1 MKRTNVSHWER
12 IAPGI
17 AALRLASGAL
27 TKARISRL
35 GWEGFWVVFG
45 QAMAVVGALIGVRLL
60 TEFLDPIAYGE
71 LALGMTVATLLQ
83 QIAFGPLGQGA
94 MRWYAPA
101 NETEGLRAY
110 LRALLYLVLLATSL
124 ILGATLITSL
134 VLTTTGRM
142 QWLGFGL
149 GAIGFAVV
157 SGGNAILDGVQ
168 SAARQRVVVAWHQSF
183 ATWSRFL
190 LAVVVMLVLGA
201 TSTAAIWGYT
211 LASLMVL
218 GSQLWFLRR
227 GTGSEKARPVASAD
241 IERWR
246 RQLWSYSWPFATW
259 GISSWA
265 QQASDRWALQAFAST
280 RDVGHYAVLFQ
291 VGYYPIMVLS
301 SVLVQWMGPI
311 LFERAGDGS
320 DAGRMARTRSM
331 NRVLVVLTAGITLV
345 GSSIAWGLHDQIF
358 RVLVAMEYGA
368 VSPYLPWMVL
378 SGGLFAAGQTMSLE
392 LMAEARSRSLIVPK
406 VVTAVCG
413 IGANVI
419 GAAVYGI
426 VGVIGANL
434 ITALIYLLLM
444 SVLVNGRPRRPRWGF
459 AQHAAGRKDTAL

>member
-1 MKRTNVSHWER
+1 MKRTSVWHWVR
-12 IAPGI
+12 IAGDL
-17 AALRLASGAL
+17 AALRLGSGTL

-71 LALGMTVATLLQ
+71 LALGMTVATLVQ
-83 QIAFGPLGQGA
+83 QIVFGPLGQGA

-101 NETEGLRAY
+101 NETESLRAY
-110 LRALLYLVLLATSL
+110 LRALLHLVLPATGL
-124 ILGATLITSL
+124 ILGTSLITSL

-142 QWLGFGL
+142 QWLGLGL

-190 LAVVVMLVLGA
+190 LAVVVMLMLGA

-211 LASLMVL
+211 LASLIVL

-227 GTGSEKARPVASAD
+227 TTASRERSKPVASCD
-241 IERWR
+241 VGRWR
-246 RQLWSYSWPFATW
+246 RQLWQYSWPFATW
-259 GISSWA
+259 GIFSWV
-265 QQASDRWALQAFAST
+265 QQASDRWALQAFAT
-280 RDVGHYAVLFQ
+280 TQDVGYYAALFQ
-291 VGYYPIMVLS
+291 IGYYPIMLLS

-320 DAGRMARTRSM
+320 DAERMARASSM
-331 NRVLVVLTAGITLV
+331 NRVLLVLTAGITLV
-345 GSSIAWGLHDQIF
+345 ASSIAWGLHDQIF

-378 SGGLFAAGQTMSLE
+378 SGGLFAVGQTMSLQ
-392 LMAEARSRSLIVPK
+392 LMAEADSRSLIVPK
-406 VVTAVCG
+406 VVVAVCG

-419 GAAVYGI
+419 GAALYGI

-444 SVLVNGRPRRPRWGF
+444 SLLVNGRTRRPRWGVRP
-459 AQHAAGRKDTAL
+459 ACGRS